1 MRKCYDQEVEELRNI
16 IDDDSFVIRVT
27 ENNVV
32 VNPEVK
38 N

>member
-32 VNPEVK
+32 VNPKVK